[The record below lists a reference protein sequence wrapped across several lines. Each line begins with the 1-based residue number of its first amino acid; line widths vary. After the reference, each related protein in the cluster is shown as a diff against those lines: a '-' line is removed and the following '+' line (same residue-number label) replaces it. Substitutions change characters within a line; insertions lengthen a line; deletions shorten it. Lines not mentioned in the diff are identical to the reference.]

1 MGPSQFT
8 RRTAL
13 VAVPTLGAFALG
25 YALGQRT
32 APARRWTISEVA
44 SLAGSDGGLHFLA
57 FGDTGYDSEERRQVL
72 ERAREALARL
82 GVSFALIL
90 GDIAYPDGIGS
101 ARDPQWKTH
110 FERPFCDGFAALP
123 FYLAV
128 GNHDKDPQALVDYA
142 KTNPRLQ
149 MPARYYDFTRVA
161 GDSGLDASF
170 HVIDTQT
177 IRTGWRGDR
186 EQLAWLRESLRASR
200 ARWRVLVSHHAML
213 SGGTNGGSSKVRR
226 QLEDLLERGGVDLV
240 LSGHDHDL
248 ELLDPGRS
256 WMQVV
261 SGGGSSARPVEAIKG
276 TRFARSAPGFAV
288 VSLRSH
294 SIGIEFWTAGE
305 GAVAAFEL
313 QQAYAG

>member
-1 MGPSQFT
+1 
-8 RRTAL
+8 
-13 VAVPTLGAFALG
+13 
-25 YALGQRT
+25 
-32 APARRWTISEVA
+32 
-44 SLAGSDGGLHFLA
+44 
-57 FGDTGYDSEERRQVL
+57 
-72 ERAREALARL
+72 
-82 GVSFALIL
+82 
-90 GDIAYPDGIGS
+90 
-101 ARDPQWKTH
+101 
-110 FERPFCDGFAALP
+110 
-123 FYLAV
+123 
-128 GNHDKDPQALVDYA
+128 
-142 KTNPRLQ
+142 
-149 MPARYYDFTRVA
+149 
-161 GDSGLDASF
+161 
-170 HVIDTQT
+170 
-177 IRTGWRGDR
+177 
-186 EQLAWLRESLRASR
+186 
-200 ARWRVLVSHHAML
+200 ML